1 MNFGENVS
9 MWQSFLFYLLF
20 LWSII
25 WKGLALWNASKNSQ
39 RNWFVIMLVLNTA
52 GILEIIY
59 LFRFAKK
66 RMRLSDIKNGL
77 GKIFYTKPK
86 K

>member
-52 GILEIIY
+52 GILEITY